1 VQMKEVVN
9 ECGGIRR
16 QLVARGCERAKQ
28 RRSRVSERLQP
39 SQGSQRSAKLARHAK
54 PSCM

>member
-1 VQMKEVVN
+1 MKEVVN
-9 ECGGIRR
+9 ECGGSRR
-16 QLVARGCERAKQ
+16 VSFVACGRRERAE

-39 SQGSQRSAKLARHAK
+39 SQGSLRSAKLARHAK